1 MIETDEELVLK
12 SQAGNRTAFEQLVR
26 RTARL
31 VFARLY
37 LDTGRPRD
45 AEDLVQE
52 TYLVAWRSIK
62 QMTDPTGFRPWLL
75 SIANTVAIDFA
86 RHEGRKKRSGTRLSG
101 DIIGSIPA
109 RSPSPPETAIAEE
122 SRQNVLALL
131 RDLPEEY
138 RLPIM
143 LRYLNDFDY
152 ETIGRQLG
160 LSNGSL
166 RGLLNRGMTMLRE
179 RAVKAGLSAS

>member
-1 MIETDEELVLK
+1 M
-12 SQAGNRTAFEQLVR
+12 
-26 RTARL
+26 
-31 VFARLY
+31 
-37 LDTGRPRD
+37 
-45 AEDLVQE
+45 
-52 TYLVAWRSIK
+52 
-62 QMTDPTGFRPWLL
+62 
-75 SIANTVAIDFA
+75 
-86 RHEGRKKRSGTRLSG
+86 SG